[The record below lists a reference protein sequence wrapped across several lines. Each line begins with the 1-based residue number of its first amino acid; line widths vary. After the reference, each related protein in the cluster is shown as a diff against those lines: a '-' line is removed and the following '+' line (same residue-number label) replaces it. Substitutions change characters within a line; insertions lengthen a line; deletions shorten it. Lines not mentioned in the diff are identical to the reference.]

1 MKISWIFPHTNRCGI
16 SIYSNNYCKA
26 LQSRVDLQ
34 VFNTSEFIRNSTQM
48 IRELN
53 KADLVHIQYEP
64 SLFFHGKECFYHK
77 LVTRIAKPVIVSLHE
92 VYDEDPRSF
101 SRSQIKGFFRAI
113 RLLIYDLRHPFQTA
127 FRKHVYNNFY
137 ASLILVHHNYQADIL
152 TQLGIIKNRI
162 HVFNHPV
169 KIHYNDNGPAY
180 SGKTLRV
187 GMTGFINPDYNYKL
201 LFTLL
206 EKINLKW
213 EFVWIGGIRT
223 SEQQYLYQDI
233 LNTISVKG
241 WQDRFHI
248 TGWVSEQEQTRLIAG
263 LDCALALFKNRSSSD
278 SVPCILGALKPVIST
293 SLPLFYDINK
303 SFNQITNDSSP
314 LIIINDD
321 PDEIVNNLLNLKF
334 DNQIRTEKLEQ
345 IKKYIHYF
353 SFENMAGKLLIFYQ
367 SIFDR

>member
-16 SIYSNNYCKA
+16 SVYSNNYCKA
-26 LQSRVDLQ
+26 LQSHVDLQ
-34 VFNTSEFIRNSTQM
+34 VFNPSEFIRNSTQM

-64 SLFFHGKECFYHK
+64 SLFFHGNECFYHK
-77 LVTRIAKPVIVSLHE
+77 LVTRIDRPVIVSLHE
-92 VYDEDPRSF
+92 VYNEDPHSF
-101 SRSQIKGFFRAI
+101 SRSQINGFFRAFK
-113 RLLIYDLRHPFQTA
+113 LLIYDLRHPFQTA
-127 FRKHVYNNFY
+127 FRKHVCNSFY
-137 ASLILVHHNYQADIL
+137 AALILVHHNYQADIL

-180 SGKTLRV
+180 SDKTLRI

-206 EKINLKW
+206 GKINLKW
-213 EFVWIGGIRT
+213 EFFWIGGIRT

-278 SVPCILGALKPVIST
+278 SVPCMLGALKPVIST

-321 PDEIVNNLLNLKF
+321 PDEIVNILLNYKF

-345 IKKYIHYF
+345 IKKYIQYF
-353 SFENMAGKLLIFYQ
+353 SFENMAKKLLNFYQ